1 MLYKNLNIWNGVG
14 EDIVFGDIFV
24 DKDIF
29 GIGRS
34 KQSSSKDF
42 SGCFAI
48 PGLIDSHIHL
58 CLDPYERNPLKQEV
72 DEEKLKA
79 AMISRAELIVKAGI
93 TTVRDLGGGKHLELL
108 VRDLIKEK
116 KLTGP
121 RLICAGQPIT
131 SRGGHCHFWGGEA
144 DSIEEAIKVM
154 NRQAMAAVDLIKIMV
169 TGGSMTPKSKPINSQ
184 FDLDFLTKVVGEAK
198 KLNYPVAAHCHGSD
212 GIFKAA
218 KVGVSTIEHCS
229 WVGESGW
236 GRGFDMKTAT
246 LISKKEIWVSPT
258 VNSGWKRY
266 IESNYLEILRDN
278 FKKMKEVGVRFIA
291 STDAGIP
298 NIFHTDLPL
307 AMPVFSEIAGLTNTE
322 TLRAATSDAARAI
335 GLSGVTGSIES
346 GRSAD
351 FVVYDE
357 NPLADLNV
365 LKAPKLVVVRGQ
377 EVSVD

>member
-1 MLYKNLNIWNGVG
+1 LLYKNLNIWNGVG
-14 EDIVFGDIFV
+14 EDIFFGDIFV

-144 DSIEEAIKVM
+144 ESIEEAIKVM

-212 GIFKAA
+212 GILKAA
-218 KVGVSTIEHCS
+218 EAGVSTIEHCS

-266 IESNYLEILRDN
+266 LESNYLEILRNN

-346 GRSAD
+346 GCSAD
-351 FVVYDE
+351 FVIYDE

>member
-1 MLYKNLNIWNGVG
+1 MLYKNLNIWDGVG
-14 EDIVFGDIFV
+14 EDVCFGDIFV
-24 DKDIF
+24 DENIF
-29 GIGRS
+29 GIGQS
-34 KQSSSKDF
+34 KQSASKDF

-58 CLDPYERNPLKQEV
+58 CLDPYERDPLKQEL
-72 DEEKLKA
+72 DEEKLKV

-93 TTVRDLGGGKHLELL
+93 TTARDLGGGKHLELL
-108 VRDLIKEK
+108 VRDLIEK
-116 KLTGP
+116 KKITGP

-144 DSIEEAIKVM
+144 DSVDEAIKVI
-154 NRQAMAAVDLIKIMV
+154 NRQAAAAVDLIKIMV
-169 TGGSMTPKSKPINSQ
+169 TGGSMTPKSKPIDSQ
-184 FDLDFLTKVVGEAK
+184 FDLDFLIRMVEEAK

-212 GIFKAA
+212 GILKAA
-218 KVGVSTIEHCS
+218 KAGVSTIEHCS

-236 GRGFDMKTAT
+236 GRGFDVETAT
-246 LISKKEIWVSPT
+246 LIAKKEIWVSPT
-258 VNSGWKRY
+258 VNSGWERY
-266 IESNYLEILRDN
+266 LGSNYVEVLRNN

-307 AMPVFSEIAGLTNTE
+307 AMPVFSKIAGLTNTE
-322 TLRAATSDAARAI
+322 TLRAATSVAASAI
-335 GLSGVTGSIES
+335 GLAGVTGSIER

-351 FVVYDE
+351 FVIYDE

-365 LKAPKLVVVRGQ
+365 LRAPKLVVVKGQ